1 MSGFGFQVP
10 GDRKERKAFWVLP
23 VLLVLLA
30 GCGKQP
36 ESPTGNA
43 ASQPL
48 SVYVVNYP
56 LKYFAER
63 IGGKLVEVRFPAPA
77 DGDPAY
83 WSPGLEVIAA
93 YQQADLVLLN
103 GADYAKWIKKVSMPF
118 SKLVDTSR
126 AFADRLIEI
135 KEQATHIHGP
145 KGKHAHGGLA
155 FTTWL
160 DPTLAVE
167 QARAVMDA
175 FSAKLPD
182 NKIEFANRFAE
193 LEGELLEIDKQL
205 KDVFSAAPKR
215 PLVFSHPVY
224 QYFARRYGLNSKS
237 VHWEPD
243 ETPTEAMWAELKEL
257 LAGHPARWMIWEG
270 EPTAETVAGL
280 KKLGVGGVVFDPCGN
295 APASVDFLSA
305 MRSNLANLQVINGE
319 RGS

>member
-1 MSGFGFQVP
+1 
-10 GDRKERKAFWVLP
+10 
-23 VLLVLLA
+23 
-30 GCGKQP
+30 
-36 ESPTGNA
+36 
-43 ASQPL
+43 
-48 SVYVVNYP
+48 VYVVNYP

-63 IGGKLVEVRFPAPA
+63 IGGDLVDVQFPVPA
-77 DGDPAY
+77 GEDPAY
-83 WSPGLEVIAA
+83 WSPGSAAIVA
-93 YQQADLVLLN
+93 YQQADVILLN
-103 GADYAKWIKKVSMPF
+103 GAGYANWVDKVSLPP
-118 SKLVDTSR
+118 SKLVDTSS

-135 KEQATHIHGP
+135 KGQTTHIHGP
-145 KGKHAHGGLA
+145 KGKHAHGGYA

-160 DPTLAVE
+160 DPKLAME
-167 QARAVMDA
+167 QARAVNKA
-175 FSAKLPD
+175 LCAKLPD
-182 NKIEFANRFAE
+182 SKVELANRFAE

-295 APASVDFLSA
+295 APASGDFLSA